1 MNDLMWGPNRWWLEF
16 ENEYCLGDR
25 IDKWAAWASWMLQ
38 YECSQ
43 IVYWVTMKNKIV
55 YNSKII
61 TVKSNKLVHYETYKQ
76 NTKTKLLRSLLEHC
90 VPGCGI
96 DVTAVW
102 RLRTPAPASSTSAA
116 SISPPM

>member
-61 TVKSNKLVHYETYKQ
+61 TVKSNKLGHYETYKQ
-76 NTKTKLLRSLLEHC
+76 NTKTKLVRSLLEHC